1 MIGTH
6 PRDYSPEGWKVRDA
20 VEAAERQPTRAEGL
34 AYLTADQPH
43 VRCFSR
49 YGRTSEECAPVAWR
63 VAYLVADA
71 QGEPITFDGL
81 DYAMGLVVN
90 GHEDV
95 TYMIRNYG
103 QGWYG
108 RR

>member
-1 MIGTH
+1 MYSNH
-6 PRDYSPEGWKVRDA
+6 PRDISPLGWTVRDA
-20 VEAAERQPTRAEGL
+20 VEAEERQPTRAEGI

-43 VRCFSR
+43 ARCFSR
-49 YGRTSEECAPVAWR
+49 YGHDSSECAPVAWR
-63 VAYLVADA
+63 VNFLVAQA

-81 DYAMGLVVN
+81 DHAMGLVVN
-90 GHEDV
+90 EHEDV

-108 RR
+108 R